1 MATELLKFSTKDG
14 ADVVFAVPDTDPGVR
29 LVARGADDLIP
40 GPVELG
46 AALETVRT
54 TAEVVL
60 DRLSALKRSP
70 DEVEVEFGIQMNA
83 KLGAVIASTEAQG
96 HLRVTIKW
104 QAKTSSPTR
113 PG

>member
-1 MATELLKFSTKDG
+1 MATELLRFSTKEG

-29 LVARGADDLIP
+29 LVARGPDDLIP
-40 GPVELG
+40 GPVDMES
-46 AALETVRT
+46 ALDTVRT
-54 TAEVVL
+54 TAEVVI
-60 DRLSALKRSP
+60 DRLTSLERAP

-83 KLGAVIASTEAQG
+83 KIGAVIASTEAQG

-104 QAKTSSPTR
+104 QAKSTSPTR